1 MRKKTIQWVSENL
14 SDPQLV
20 RVADLVMRRMID
32 AGVENYDE
40 EDKKLFQKM
49 KMIKER
55 ATSHDVLLLWNGG
68 MDTKSGRGYLSEKT
82 QL

>member
-32 AGVENYDE
+32 AGVKNYDE
-40 EDKKLFQKM
+40 EDQKIFQKM
-49 KMIKER
+49 STIKER
-55 ATSHDVLLLWNGG
+55 ATRHDFRLALAINF
-68 MDTKSGRGYLSEKT
+68 R
-82 QL
+82 

>member
-20 RVADLVMRRMID
+20 RVADLVIRRMID

-55 ATSHDVLLLWNGG
+55 ATSHDVLLLWNGSK
-68 MDTKSGRGYLSEKT
+68 TGRGYLSEKT

>member
-32 AGVENYDE
+32 AGVKNYDE
-40 EDKKLFQKM
+40 EDQKIFQKM
-49 KMIKER
+49 STIKER
-55 ATSHDVLLLWNGG
+55 ATRHDFRLV
-68 MDTKSGRGYLSEKT
+68 
-82 QL
+82 

>member
-49 KMIKER
+49 KTMSSK
-55 ATSHDVLLLWNGG
+55 
-68 MDTKSGRGYLSEKT
+68 
-82 QL
+82 

>member
-40 EDKKLFQKM
+40 EDKKIFQKM
-49 KMIKER
+49 STIKER
-55 ATSHDVLLLWNGG
+55 ATSHDVLLLW
-68 MDTKSGRGYLSEKT
+68 KGRTT

>member
-20 RVADLVMRRMID
+20 RVADLVIRRMID

-55 ATSHDVLLLWNGG
+55 ATSHDVLLLGNGSK
-68 MDTKSGRGYLSEKT
+68 TGRGYLSEKT

>member
-32 AGVENYDE
+32 AGVKNYDE
-40 EDKKLFQKM
+40 EDQKIFQKM
-49 KMIKER
+49 STIKER
-55 ATSHDVLLLWNGG
+55 ATRHDLRLALAINF
-68 MDTKSGRGYLSEKT
+68 R
-82 QL
+82 